1 MAGGCVPNKAGK
13 KHIVDA
19 SKLST
24 CTWYNSS
31 SGILPGLACLACLNH
46 KPTPIHH
53 LLFHGAL
60 GTQVKPRPVP
70 ALPKLKHLGGFLTW
84 GVPRNILSTWM
95 ILGVHTS
102 IFKEPHQMRWP
113 RLWDTPASCWLGML
127 KHYYEP
133 KPLKPLSVR
142 IKSRWIFDSP
152 DESLKL
158 ACRPATGFAAGFEN
172 GLYHPFTVIWGM
184 VYIFLFNPHCPKPGV
199 QHHVPTFNST
209 PGEANCREFFWAPIA
224 AVDEGRATT
233 NQKQYQK

>member
-1 MAGGCVPNKAGK
+1 MTDMGG
-13 KHIVDA
+13 
-19 SKLST
+19 
-24 CTWYNSS
+24 
-31 SGILPGLACLACLNH
+31 
-46 KPTPIHH
+46 TPIAGWFLMEH
-53 LLFHGAL
+53 
-60 GTQVKPRPVP
+60 PVNMDDFR
-70 ALPKLKHLGGFLTW
+70 G
-84 GVPRNILSTWM
+84 
-95 ILGVHTS
+95 TS
-102 IFKEPHQMRWP
+102 IFKEPHQMKWP

-142 IKSRWIFDSP
+142 IKSRWVFYSP

-209 PGEANCREFFWAPIA
+209 PGVANCREFFWAPIA

-233 NQKQYQK
+233 NQKQYQKQPVVLRQQVRFVTECHRVSNILTPSWLGFRHRQDEKQCALRHQAAHLLGNDP